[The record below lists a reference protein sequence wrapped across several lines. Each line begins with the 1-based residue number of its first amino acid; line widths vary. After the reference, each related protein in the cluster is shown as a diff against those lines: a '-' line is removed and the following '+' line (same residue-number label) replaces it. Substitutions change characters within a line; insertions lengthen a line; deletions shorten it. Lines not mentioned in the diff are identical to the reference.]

1 MLLLGLALGLMNLYA
16 GSVADLLD
24 LGPSGSTWLR
34 LISAIALARAAVDMM
49 TRALNAF
56 FAQKW
61 SNIIALV
68 QVILELSFVGIALAL
83 GYEMNG
89 LLGGLL
95 GAALAVA
102 LLSVGIVSW
111 QFRHVELPVSRV
123 IWIAALVIGVLV
135 LVPFLPYG
143 RVTAEGVHRMAMS
156 DWYKHLMVTTVLEG
170 GEFPP
175 PNAFLA
181 DARAAPY
188 YYGFHLVAAA
198 IENVGR
204 IGSTFW
210 LLLAFTVLTA
220 AAYPVVLFVV
230 ARDLFDDTRRA
241 VTAAIGGSFLAGF
254 DAAVWVAHAA
264 RDTLSAW
271 PLPAGP
277 AGLRAAV
284 PMTSID
290 FWIHHNERQ
299 FTGPYV
305 TAIWAPHHL
314 AAVLLSLL
322 VIREVCVAR
331 PGPRRQLLPVV
342 LLASIPAM
350 SVYVALALFVGVGVA
365 IAVDAWMARR
375 PPWAV
380 HSGRRWAQVGVPAF
394 ALSLPVLWVLAG
406 SRSPLEV
413 GVSSAGTLLNGAIFT
428 ALLGDGVVARLLD
441 TPALYLVEFGIVGV
455 MGVTGLVGR
464 ASRGSLSSPQRT
476 VAIIAAAVVVLV
488 TLVRLPVDG
497 PNNLYA
503 RPMLLVW
510 SLLACFAAD
519 AWCAMIRVGPRHL
532 ATSPAS
538 HWGSSVRRSRCW
550 VLLRRRSS
558 GRHRPTR
565 SRPFGGSTR
574 AHHAGRSW
582 PTIPTGVATATGCA
596 DRWSSTTGDLAL
608 LFGATGAEYDTV
620 ARRFHDAYDSDS
632 PAEAADRFDRL
643 GADVIVVDIPSPAWA
658 RPPCFLEGYGGP
670 RVGVVTRNPGA
681 CVGRAE

>member
-1 MLLLGLALGLMNLYA
+1 MTVVAFIAALCCVLIAPAVAASRAGWRHGPVDLPVRLAYAFGGLGVASVSIWVAGWAWEINTWTVFGAPLGVSALLLGARSGPA
-16 GSVADLLD
+16 GRPMS
-24 LGPSGSTWLR
+24 GP
-34 LISAIALARAAVDMM
+34 
-49 TRALNAF
+49 
-56 FAQKW
+56 
-61 SNIIALV
+61 
-68 QVILELSFVGIALAL
+68 
-83 GYEMNG
+83 
-89 LLGGLL
+89 
-95 GAALAVA
+95 
-102 LLSVGIVSW
+102 
-111 QFRHVELPVSRV
+111 RV

-143 RVTAEGVHRMAMS
+143 HVTAEGVHRMAMS

-204 IGSTFW
+204 IGLTFW

-254 DAAVWVAHAA
+254 DAAVWFVHAA
-264 RDTLSAW
+264 RDTVSAW

-365 IAVDAWMARR
+365 VAVDAWMARR

-455 MGVTGLVGR
+455 MGVTGLIGR

-476 VAIIAAAVVVLV
+476 LAIIAAAVVVLV
-488 TLVRLPVDG
+488 TLVRPPVDG

-519 AWCAMIRVGPRHL
+519 AWCAMVRVGPRHL
-532 ATSPAS
+532 AGVALGVVGTAFTVLGVTAEAIFWTTPPDTVAALRWINAS
-538 HWGSSVRRSRCW
+538 TPRRSVVAYDPDGGRHGYW
-550 VLLRRRSS
+550 LRR
-558 GRHRPTR
+558 PVV
-565 SRPFGGSTR
+565 
-574 AHHAGRSW
+574 
-582 PTIPTGVATATGCA
+582 ID
-596 DRWSSTTGDLAL
+596 DRRLAL

-620 ARRFHDAYDSDS
+620 ARRFHEAYDSDS
-632 PAEAADRFDRL
+632 PAEAADRFDQL